1 MKVLVLNCGS
11 SSLKY
16 QLIDMETKNALASG
30 LVERIGIEW
39 GIITHKVGDE
49 KIKNQKEFKDHKDA
63 INEALNLLS
72 HGENAVVQEDFQ
84 DIMAIG
90 HRVVHGGEYFSKS
103 VIVTD
108 EVLSRIQECSELAP
122 LHNPANIL
130 GITSCMEIMPT
141 KPNIAVFD
149 TAFHQTMTPEHY
161 LYAIPREY
169 YDKYKIRRYGFH
181 GTSHNYVSNRAY
193 EILNKDLNSS
203 KVITCHVGNGWSLAA
218 IKDGKVVETSMWFTP
233 LEWLIMWT
241 RCGDLDPA
249 ILTFIMKKDN
259 LSADEMDSI
268 LNKKSGLLGLTW
280 ESSDLRELEDGC
292 VAWKEMETQVMNM
305 YIDRIVKYI
314 GTYTAILD
322 GLDTIVLTAWAMENS
337 PVMRKLI
344 VDKLGRLWIKLDE
357 SKNDFRGK
365 EQIISTS
372 NSKVTV
378 IVVPTN
384 EELVIA
390 KDTYELTK

>member
-16 QLIDMETKNALASG
+16 QLIDMKTKNALANG
-30 LVERIGIEW
+30 LVERIWIEW
-39 GIITHKVGDE
+39 GIITHKVNEE
-49 KIKNQKEFKDHKDA
+49 KIKEEKEFKDHKDA

-72 HGENAVVQEDFQ
+72 HGENAVVKQDFQ

-90 HRVVHGGEYFSKS
+90 HRVVHGGEYFSQS
-103 VIVTD
+103 VVITD
-108 EVLSRIQECSELAP
+108 EILAKIQKCSELAP

-130 GITSCMEIMPT
+130 GITSCMEIMPS

-181 GTSHNYVSNRAY
+181 GTSHNYVSHRAY
-193 EILNKDLNSS
+193 EILNKDINSS
-203 KVITCHVGNGWSLAA
+203 KIITCHIGNGGSLAA
-218 IKDGKVVETSMWFTP
+218 IEDGKVVETSMGFTP

-249 ILTFIMKKDN
+249 ILTFIMKKDS

-268 LNKKSGLLGLTW
+268 LNKQSGLLGLTW
-280 ESSDLRELEDGC
+280 KSSDLRELEDGF
-292 VAWKEMETQVMNM
+292 VSWKEMETQVMNM

-314 GTYTAILD
+314 GAYTAILD
-322 GLDTIVLTAWAMENS
+322 GVDTIILTAGAMENS

-344 VDKLGRLWIKLDE
+344 IDKLWRLGVKLDE
-357 SKNDFRGK
+357 SENDFRGK
-365 EQIISTS
+365 EEIISTPD
-372 NSKVTV
+372 SKVIV
-378 IVVPTN
+378 MVVPTN
-384 EELVIA
+384 EERMIA

>member
-39 GIITHKVGDE
+39 GIITHKVWNE

-72 HGENAVVQEDFQ
+72 YGTNAVVQEDFQ

-103 VIVTD
+103 VVITD
-108 EVLSRIQECSELAP
+108 DVLSKIQACSELAP

-130 GITSCMEIMPT
+130 GITSCMEIMPS

-181 GTSHNYVSNRAY
+181 GTSHNYVSHRAY

-218 IKDGKVVETSMWFTP
+218 IKDGKVVETSMGFTP
-233 LEWLIMWT
+233 LEWLIMGT

-259 LSADEMDSI
+259 LSADQMDAI

-280 ESSDLRELEDGC
+280 EFSDLRELEEGFIAKD
-292 VAWKEMETQVMNM
+292 KEETQFMNM

-314 GTYTAILD
+314 GAYTAILD
-322 GLDTIVLTAWAMENS
+322 GVDTIVLTAWAMENS

-344 VDKLGRLWIKLDE
+344 VDKLWRLWVKLDE
-357 SKNDFRGK
+357 SKNDFRWK
-365 EQIISTS
+365 EQIISTPD
-372 NSKVTV
+372 SKVVV

-384 EELVIA
+384 EERMIA
-390 KDTYELTK
+390 KDTYELVK

>member
-1 MKVLVLNCGS
+1 MKVLVLNCWS

-16 QLIDMETKNALASG
+16 QLIDMETKKDLANG

-39 GIITHKVGDE
+39 WIITHKVWGE
-49 KIKNQKEFKDHKDA
+49 KIKNQKEFKDHKEA
-63 INEALNLLS
+63 INEALSLLS

-103 VIVTD
+103 VVITD
-108 EVLSRIQECSELAP
+108 AVLAKVQECSELAP

-130 GITSCMEIMPT
+130 GITSCKEIMPS

-161 LYAIPREY
+161 LYAIPKEY

-181 GTSHNYVSNRAY
+181 GTSHNYVSHRAY

-203 KVITCHVGNGWSLAA
+203 KVITCHVGNGGSLTA
-218 IKDGKVVETSMWFTP
+218 IKNGKVIETSMGFTP
-233 LEWLIMWT
+233 LEWLIMGT

-259 LSADEMDSI
+259 LSADQMDVI
-268 LNKKSGLLGLTW
+268 LNKKSWVLGLMW
-280 ESSDLRELEDGC
+280 NSSDLRELEDGF
-292 VAWKEMETQVMNM
+292 VDWKEQEIQVMNM

-314 GTYTAILD
+314 GAYTAILD
-322 GLDTIVLTAWAMENS
+322 GVDTIVLTAGAMENS

-344 VDKLGRLWIKLDE
+344 VEKLWRLGVKLDE

-365 EQIISTS
+365 EQIISTPD
-372 NSKVTV
+372 SKVTI

-384 EELVIA
+384 EERMIA
-390 KDTYELTK
+390 KDTYELVK

>member
-30 LVERIGIEW
+30 LVERIGIAW

-218 IKDGKVVETSMWFTP
+218 IKDGKVVETSMGFTP
-233 LEWLIMWT
+233 LEWLIMGT